1 MSASLEIGDG
11 AGVGGKAGYGL
22 AAGLPWLPANA
33 ADACS
38 AKQSSFAHSPAQSHS
53 VAELHFGDNERFFN
67 LVWGSFTGSFGTER
81 AAPALL
87 RSLCFFQ
94 TLSASCHF
102 R

>member
-1 MSASLEIGDG
+1 MR
-11 AGVGGKAGYGL
+11 
-22 AAGLPWLPANA
+22 AAQNNLPL
-33 ADACS
+33 
-38 AKQSSFAHSPAQSHS
+38 HIRRAQSHS